1 MRKYGEGITHD
12 LLAIDGIQSVE
23 QQIGRASGGEDAFGT
38 ERSEFHVELKPKLSG
53 KDQDRVQDEI
63 HKVLD
68 SYPGLETEVLTFL
81 GDRIGESLS
90 GETASLAVGIYG
102 ADLDTLDKTAA
113 EIAAVMGKVP
123 GATDVKIQ
131 IPPSTPVV
139 RVDLNLPSL
148 ARYGLAPAEVL
159 DAIQTAYQGAVAA
172 QVYQE
177 SRALD
182 IAVTTPPDVRQDP
195 EAVGDLLIRAQGGQ
209 VVALKDIAKVWLTD
223 GRTSIAHEGGRPR
236 QVVTANPAP
245 KDAAKVTKAV
255 QDAIA
260 KSVKLPPGVYLDYAG
275 TAQGAASAQHQLLFN
290 VVIAL
295 IGVVAVLLI
304 TFRSGRSVG
313 LILAS
318 APFALVGGV
327 VAVAFTGASLS
338 LGSLVGFVTLFGV
351 AARNAILLVS
361 HLDHLV
367 LVEGEVWSL
376 GAIARATRERVT
388 PILMTA
394 LVTALG
400 VLPLAIQTGQAGR
413 EIQGP
418 MAIVILGGLVT
429 STIAS
434 LVVLPILIWRF
445 GRPPV
450 SGAPA

>member
-1 MRKYGEGITHD
+1 
-12 LLAIDGIQSVE
+12 
-23 QQIGRASGGEDAFGT
+23 
-38 ERSEFHVELKPKLSG
+38 
-53 KDQDRVQDEI
+53 
-63 HKVLD
+63 
-68 SYPGLETEVLTFL
+68 
-81 GDRIGESLS
+81 
-90 GETASLAVGIYG
+90 
-102 ADLDTLDKTAA
+102 
-113 EIAAVMGKVP
+113 
-123 GATDVKIQ
+123 
-131 IPPSTPVV
+131 
-139 RVDLNLPSL
+139 
-148 ARYGLAPAEVL
+148 
-159 DAIQTAYQGAVAA
+159 
-172 QVYQE
+172 
-177 SRALD
+177 
-182 IAVTTPPDVRQDP
+182 
-195 EAVGDLLIRAQGGQ
+195 
-209 VVALKDIAKVWLTD
+209 
-223 GRTSIAHEGGRPR
+223 
-236 QVVTANPAP
+236 VTANPAP

-275 TAQGAASAQHQLLFN
+275 TAEGAANAQRQLLFN
-290 VVIAL
+290 VAIAV

-327 VAVAFTGASLS
+327 VAVALTGASLS

-367 LVEGEVWSL
+367 LVEGETWSL

-418 MAIVILGGLVT
+418 MAIVILGGLIT

-434 LVVLPILIWRF
+434 LVVLPSLIWRF
-445 GRPPV
+445 GRSPV
-450 SGAPA
+450 AGAPG